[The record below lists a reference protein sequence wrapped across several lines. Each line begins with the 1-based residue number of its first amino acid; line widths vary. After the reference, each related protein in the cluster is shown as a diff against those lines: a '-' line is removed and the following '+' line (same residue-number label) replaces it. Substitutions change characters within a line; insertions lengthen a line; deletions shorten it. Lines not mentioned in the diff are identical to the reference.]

1 MKKSSTLTTTT
12 SVPASPT
19 LSAQTLSASK
29 ISLNSSRCGSTTG
42 SQCGGSASG
51 GSMRSACQSPVR
63 PGSGCVDAIKAKREE
78 IEMETLL
85 EKAKFYTSVCLGTT
99 AILSVFTFL
108 FLIPFVVDPAISTI
122 IADYDPVPVTC
133 IVIDHIY
140 AEGIKNCSWS
150 SCREG
155 CTSSLTKCHQLFV
168 NYTRIPFSEWER
180 NPRDLDTVNWD
191 VSYTKFL
198 INSEGC
204 GYPPTT
210 NCSVFARQY
219 GFSHI
224 GEPFPCY
231 YSRAYPEV
239 VIGRYSWENNLY
251 HLILSLIIPNVLF
264 AISIGVLSYWYCPC
278 CEKACNKSS
287 RVYAEKFPT
296 KEEIVNCMKCN
307 TEKSLSLNVF

>member
-12 SVPASPT
+12 SMPTSPT
-19 LSAQTLSASK
+19 LSAQTLSASR
-29 ISLNSSRCGSTTG
+29 ISLSSSKSGKSFQ
-42 SQCGGSASG
+42 SQNG
-51 GSMRSACQSPVR
+51 PVR
-63 PGSGCVDAIKAKREE
+63 PGSGCVSAINAKREE
-78 IEMETLL
+78 IEIDTIL
-85 EKAKFYTSVCLGTT
+85 EKAKFYTSVCLGST
-99 AILSVFTFL
+99 AILSVLTFL

-168 NYTRIPFSEWER
+168 NYTRIPYSEWER
-180 NPRDLDTVNWD
+180 SPRDLDTVNWD

-219 GFSHI
+219 GFTHV

-251 HLILSLIIPNVLF
+251 HLVLSLIIPNVLF

-278 CEKACNKSS
+278 CEKWNKSS

-296 KEEIVNCMKCN
+296 KEDKLLCHSDEDDEM
-307 TEKSLSLNVF
+307 EY

>member
-1 MKKSSTLTTTT
+1 MRSS
-12 SVPASPT
+12 SGSISIHSPT
-19 LSAQTLSASK
+19 ASTNSLAGSK
-29 ISLNSSRCGSTTG
+29 VSLNSSRTK
-42 SQCGGSASG
+42 
-51 GSMRSACQSPVR
+51 SMHNEDEQ
-63 PGSGCVDAIKAKREE
+63 E
-78 IEMETLL
+78 IETFL

-99 AILSVFTFL
+99 AILSVFAFL

-140 AEGIKNCSWS
+140 AEGIKNCTWS

-155 CTSSLTKCHQLFV
+155 CTSSLIKCHQLYV
-168 NYTRIPFSEWER
+168 NYTRIPFDEWQK
-180 NPRDLDTVNWD
+180 NPRDLDTVVWD

-204 GYPPTT
+204 GYPPMT
-210 NCSVFARQY
+210 NCSIFAKQY
-219 GFSHI
+219 GPL
-224 GEPFPCY
+224 GRPFACY

-239 VIGRYSWENNLY
+239 VIGRYSWEDNLK
-251 HLILSLIIPNVLF
+251 HLVLSLIIPNVLF

-278 CEKACNKSS
+278 CDKACNKSS

-296 KEEIVNCMKCN
+296 KEEKLLCRSDD
-307 TEKSLSLNVF
+307 EDDLEY

>member
-1 MKKSSTLTTTT
+1 MKKSNTANTILSSLPT
-12 SVPASPT
+12 SPT
-19 LSAQTLSASK
+19 MSAQSFAGSK
-29 ISLNSSRCGSTTG
+29 SSLNSSRSSRSSINLQTTN
-42 SQCGGSASG
+42 SKSNK
-51 GSMRSACQSPVR
+51 
-63 PGSGCVDAIKAKREE
+63 VDHE
-78 IEMETLL
+78 IETIL

-140 AEGIKNCSWS
+140 AEGIKNCTWS

-155 CTSSLTKCHQLFV
+155 CTSSPNKCHQLYV
-168 NYTRIPFSEWER
+168 NYTRIPFTEWEK
-180 NPRDLDTVNWD
+180 NPRDLETVKWD

-219 GFSHI
+219 GYNHI
-224 GEPFPCY
+224 NEPFACY

-251 HLILSLIIPNVLF
+251 HLILSLIIPTVLF

-278 CEKACNKSS
+278 CDNACNKSS

-296 KEEIVNCMKCN
+296 KEEKLLCHSDDEDEM
-307 TEKSLSLNVF
+307 EY

>member
-1 MKKSSTLTTTT
+1 MKKSNTANTILSSLPT
-12 SVPASPT
+12 SPT
-19 LSAQTLSASK
+19 MSAQSYTGSK
-29 ISLNSSRCGSTTG
+29 SSLNSSRSSRSSINLQTTN
-42 SQCGGSASG
+42 SKSNK
-51 GSMRSACQSPVR
+51 
-63 PGSGCVDAIKAKREE
+63 VDHE
-78 IEMETLL
+78 IETIL

-133 IVIDHIY
+133 VVIDHIY
-140 AEGIKNCSWS
+140 TEGIKNCTWS

-155 CTSSLTKCHQLFV
+155 CTSSPNKCHQLYV
-168 NYTRIPFSEWER
+168 NYTRIPFAEWEK
-180 NPRDLDTVNWD
+180 NPRDLESVIWD

-210 NCSVFARQY
+210 NCTIFANKY
-219 GFSHI
+219 GYSHI
-224 GEPFPCY
+224 NEPFPCY

-251 HLILSLIIPNVLF
+251 HLILSLIIPTVLF

-278 CEKACNKSS
+278 CDNACNKSS

-296 KEEIVNCMKCN
+296 KEEKLLCHSDDEDEM
-307 TEKSLSLNVF
+307 EY

>member
-1 MKKSSTLTTTT
+1 MKKSSTATTTMSLPT
-12 SVPASPT
+12 SPT
-19 LSAQTLSASK
+19 ISAHTITGSKLSLSSTKTATSGR
-29 ISLNSSRCGSTTG
+29 SSRS
-42 SQCGGSASG
+42 
-51 GSMRSACQSPVR
+51 SMQSPQKKK
-63 PGSGCVDAIKAKREE
+63 SDLELESI
-78 IEMETLL
+78 L
-85 EKAKFYTSVCLGTT
+85 EKAKFYTSLCLGTT
-99 AILSVFTFL
+99 AILSVFAFL

-133 IVIDHIY
+133 IVIDHVY
-140 AEGIKNCSWS
+140 AEGIRNCSWS

-155 CTSSLTKCHQLFV
+155 CTSSLTKCHQLYV
-168 NYTRIPFSEWER
+168 NYTRIPFIEWEK
-180 NPRDLDTVNWD
+180 NPHELDKVQWD

-219 GFSHI
+219 GYSHI

-251 HLILSLIIPNVLF
+251 HLVLSLIIPNVLF

-278 CEKACNKSS
+278 CDKACNKSS
-287 RVYAEKFPT
+287 RVYAEKFPS
-296 KEEIVNCMKCN
+296 KEEIVNCMNCKP
-307 TEKSLSLNVF
+307 EKTLSLSNF

>member
-1 MKKSSTLTTTT
+1 MKKSNTANTILSSLPT
-12 SVPASPT
+12 SPT
-19 LSAQTLSASK
+19 MSAQSYAGSK
-29 ISLNSSRCGSTTG
+29 SSLNSSRSSRSSINMQTTN
-42 SQCGGSASG
+42 SKSNK
-51 GSMRSACQSPVR
+51 
-63 PGSGCVDAIKAKREE
+63 VDHE
-78 IEMETLL
+78 IETIL

-133 IVIDHIY
+133 IVIDHVY
-140 AEGIKNCSWS
+140 AEGIRNCTWS

-155 CTSSLTKCHQLFV
+155 CTSSPNKCHQLYV
-168 NYTRIPFSEWER
+168 NYTRIPFAEWQK
-180 NPRDLDTVNWD
+180 NPRDLETVVWD

-219 GFSHI
+219 GYNHI
-224 GEPFPCY
+224 NEPFACY

-251 HLILSLIIPNVLF
+251 HLILSLIIPTVLF

-278 CEKACNKSS
+278 CDNACNKSS

-296 KEEIVNCMKCN
+296 KEEKLLCHSDDEDEM
-307 TEKSLSLNVF
+307 EY

>member
-1 MKKSSTLTTTT
+1 MKKSSTATTTMSLPT
-12 SVPASPT
+12 SPT
-19 LSAQTLSASK
+19 ISAHTITSSK
-29 ISLNSSRCGSTTG
+29 ISLSSTKTITSGRSSRTIGS
-42 SQCGGSASG
+42 
-51 GSMRSACQSPVR
+51 
-63 PGSGCVDAIKAKREE
+63 
-78 IEMETLL
+78 LL
-85 EKAKFYTSVCLGTT
+85 KKKKSDLELESILDKAKFYTSLCLGTT
-99 AILSVFTFL
+99 AILSVFAFL

-133 IVIDHIY
+133 IVIGHIY
-140 AEGIKNCSWS
+140 AEGIRNCSWS

-155 CTSSLTKCHQLFV
+155 CTSSLTKCHQLYV
-168 NYTRIPFSEWER
+168 NYTRIPYSEWEK
-180 NPRDLDTVNWD
+180 NPRELDKVQWD

-219 GFSHI
+219 GYSHI

-239 VIGRYSWENNLY
+239 VIGRYSWDNTLY
-251 HLILSLIIPNVLF
+251 HLILSLMIPNALF

-278 CEKACNKSS
+278 CDKACNKSSS
-287 RVYAEKFPT
+287 RVYAEKFPS
-296 KEEIVNCMKCN
+296 KEEKLLCQSDDEDDM
-307 TEKSLSLNVF
+307 EY

>member
-1 MKKSSTLTTTT
+1 MKKSNTANTILSSLPT
-12 SVPASPT
+12 SPT
-19 LSAQTLSASK
+19 MSAHHSYVGSKASLHSSRSSRS
-29 ISLNSSRCGSTTG
+29 SLNHTTANTK
-42 SQCGGSASG
+42 SNKI
-51 GSMRSACQSPVR
+51 
-63 PGSGCVDAIKAKREE
+63 DLE
-78 IEMETLL
+78 IETIL

-133 IVIDHIY
+133 IVIDHIQ
-140 AEGIKNCSWS
+140 AAGIKNCTWS

-155 CTSSLTKCHQLFV
+155 CTSSPNKCHQLYV
-168 NYTRIPFSEWER
+168 NYTRIPFAEWEK
-180 NPRDLDTVNWD
+180 NPRDLETVLWD

-210 NCSVFARQY
+210 NCSIFAQQY
-219 GFSHI
+219 GFQHI

-239 VIGRYSWENNLY
+239 VIGRYSWENNLF
-251 HLILSLIIPNVLF
+251 HLLLSLIIPTVLF
-264 AISIGVLSYWYCPC
+264 ALSIGVLSYWYCPC
-278 CEKACNKSS
+278 CDNACNKSS

-296 KEEIVNCMKCN
+296 KEEIANCMKCN
-307 TEKSLSLNVF
+307 PEKSISLNSY

>member
-1 MKKSSTLTTTT
+1 MAPMKKSSTATTTMSLPT
-12 SVPASPT
+12 SPST
-19 LSAQTLSASK
+19 LSAHSLTGSK
-29 ISLNSSRCGSTTG
+29 ISLNSSKSSKSSIPPSRGKK
-42 SQCGGSASG
+42 
-51 GSMRSACQSPVR
+51 
-63 PGSGCVDAIKAKREE
+63 DDFE
-78 IEMETLL
+78 IETIL

-99 AILSVFTFL
+99 AILSVFAFL

-133 IVIDHIY
+133 IVIDHVY

-155 CTSSLTKCHQLFV
+155 CTSSLTKCHQLYV
-168 NYTRIPFSEWER
+168 NYTRIPFNEWEK
-180 NPRDLDTVNWD
+180 NPKDLDTVVWD

-219 GFSHI
+219 GFTHI
-224 GEPFPCY
+224 GEPFPCF

-251 HLILSLIIPNVLF
+251 HLVLSLIIPNVLF

-278 CEKACNKSS
+278 CDKACNKSS

-296 KEEIVNCMKCN
+296 KEDKLLCHSDDDDEM
-307 TEKSLSLNVF
+307 EY

>member
-1 MKKSSTLTTTT
+1 MKKSNTANTTLSSLPT
-12 SVPASPT
+12 SPT
-19 LSAQTLSASK
+19 MSAKSFAGSK
-29 ISLNSSRCGSTTG
+29 TSLNSSRSSRSSLNHQTTN
-42 SQCGGSASG
+42 SKSNK
-51 GSMRSACQSPVR
+51 
-63 PGSGCVDAIKAKREE
+63 VDHE
-78 IEMETLL
+78 IETIL

-133 IVIDHIY
+133 IVIDHVY
-140 AEGIKNCSWS
+140 AEGIKNCTWS

-155 CTSSLTKCHQLFV
+155 CTSSPNKCHQLYV
-168 NYTRIPFSEWER
+168 NYTRIPFEEWEK
-180 NPRDLDTVNWD
+180 NPRDLDTVIWD

-219 GFSHI
+219 GYTHI
-224 GEPFPCY
+224 NEPFACY

-239 VIGRYSWENNLY
+239 VIGRYSWESNLY
-251 HLILSLIIPNVLF
+251 HLILSLIIPTVLF

-278 CEKACNKSS
+278 CDNACNKSS

-296 KEEIVNCMKCN
+296 KEEKLLCQSDDEDEM
-307 TEKSLSLNVF
+307 EY

>member
-1 MKKSSTLTTTT
+1 MKKSNTANTMLSSLPT
-12 SVPASPT
+12 SPT
-19 LSAQTLSASK
+19 MSTQSLAGSK
-29 ISLNSSRCGSTTG
+29 ISLNNSTKSSRS
-42 SQCGGSASG
+42 SLPHVS
-51 GSMRSACQSPVR
+51 
-63 PGSGCVDAIKAKREE
+63 IKSNKIDHE
-78 IEMETLL
+78 IETIL

-133 IVIDHIY
+133 IVIDHVY
-140 AEGIKNCSWS
+140 AEGIKNCTWS

-155 CTSSLTKCHQLFV
+155 CTSSPNKCHQLYV
-168 NYTRIPFSEWER
+168 NYTRIPFTEWEK
-180 NPRDLDTVNWD
+180 NPRDLTSVVWD

-219 GFSHI
+219 GYSHI

-251 HLILSLIIPNVLF
+251 HLILSLIIPTVLF
-264 AISIGVLSYWYCPC
+264 AVSIGVLSYWYCPD
-278 CEKACNKSS
+278 
-287 RVYAEKFPT
+287 
-296 KEEIVNCMKCN
+296 EEDEM
-307 TEKSLSLNVF
+307 EY

>member
-1 MKKSSTLTTTT
+1 MRFEFYST
-12 SVPASPT
+12 
-19 LSAQTLSASK
+19 
-29 ISLNSSRCGSTTG
+29 R
-42 SQCGGSASG
+42 
-51 GSMRSACQSPVR
+51 
-63 PGSGCVDAIKAKREE
+63 
-78 IEMETLL
+78 
-85 EKAKFYTSVCLGTT
+85 
-99 AILSVFTFL
+99 
-108 FLIPFVVDPAISTI
+108 
-122 IADYDPVPVTC
+122 
-133 IVIDHIY
+133 
-140 AEGIKNCSWS
+140 
-150 SCREG
+150 
-155 CTSSLTKCHQLFV
+155 CHQLFV
-168 NYTRIPFSEWER
+168 NYTRIPYSEWER
-180 NPRDLDTVNWD
+180 NPRDLERVNWD

-219 GFSHI
+219 GWVNLVLYAVCERLIHSSLCYSFNHI

-251 HLILSLIIPNVLF
+251 HLVLSLIIPNVLF

-296 KEEIVNCMKCN
+296 KEE
-307 TEKSLSLNVF
+307 

>member
-1 MKKSSTLTTTT
+1 MKKSNTANTILSSLPT
-12 SVPASPT
+12 SPT
-19 LSAQTLSASK
+19 MSAQSYAGSK
-29 ISLNSSRCGSTTG
+29 SSLNSSRSSRSSNNMQTTN
-42 SQCGGSASG
+42 SKSNK
-51 GSMRSACQSPVR
+51 
-63 PGSGCVDAIKAKREE
+63 VDHE
-78 IEMETLL
+78 IETIL

-133 IVIDHIY
+133 IVIDHVY
-140 AEGIKNCSWS
+140 AEGIRNCTWS

-155 CTSSLTKCHQLFV
+155 CTSSPNKCHQLYV
-168 NYTRIPFSEWER
+168 NYTRIPFAEWQK
-180 NPRDLDTVNWD
+180 NPRDLETVVWD

-219 GFSHI
+219 GYNHI
-224 GEPFPCY
+224 NEPFACY

-251 HLILSLIIPNVLF
+251 HLILSLIIPTVLF

-278 CEKACNKSS
+278 CDNACNKSS

-296 KEEIVNCMKCN
+296 KEEKLLCHSDDEDEM
-307 TEKSLSLNVF
+307 EY